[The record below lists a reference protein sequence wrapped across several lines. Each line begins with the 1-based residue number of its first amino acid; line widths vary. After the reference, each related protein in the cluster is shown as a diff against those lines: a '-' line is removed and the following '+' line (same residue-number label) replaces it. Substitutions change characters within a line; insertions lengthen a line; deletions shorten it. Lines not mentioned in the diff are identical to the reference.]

1 MPDAPNHQVVIVE
14 DNVATNNLLR
24 DWLKLTFRVICFLD
38 AESTLRLL
46 AGSSD
51 PTVFIIDYNLP
62 GDNGILLKQKIA
74 PKFPA
79 GKYILISGLFD
90 ENLTRQAKENGFDA
104 LIPKP
109 FTMPALSQRVRELL
123 ALPSDKT
130 NLVDLVK
137 KTPPTS

>member
-1 MPDAPNHQVVIVE
+1 MVDKGSPQVVIVE

-24 DWLKLTFRVICFLD
+24 DWLKLSFQVICFLD

-46 AGSSD
+46 SATSQ

-62 GDNGILLKQKIA
+62 GENGIDLKIKMM
-74 PKFPA
+74 PKFSNA
-79 GKYILISGLFD
+79 KFILISGLFD
-90 ENLTRQAKENGFDA
+90 EQLTHRAREAGFHA

-109 FTMPALSQRVRELL
+109 FTMPAISQKVRELL
-123 ALPSDKT
+123 DLPSEKT

-137 KTPPTS
+137 KQAPGA